1 MTPIDALH
9 PFTFKINDIDPER
22 RVLNLFGKFSPLCA
36 TGNPFPEVPQVPG
49 RFSLPVPVK

>member
-22 RVLNLFGKFSPLCA
+22 RVLNLFGKFSPLC
-36 TGNPFPEVPQVPG
+36 VC
-49 RFSLPVPVK
+49 SLLQDDT